1 MTSRVEAAG
10 GELIVEVRQHVAYIT
25 INRPER
31 RNALSSAVTTAL
43 VEAFSDAERNDD
55 VWAVVL
61 TGAGDRA
68 FCAGG
73 DLKEFDE
80 LAKAGKP
87 FPVPMTG
94 AQRNV
99 YETVLETYKPTIA
112 VLNGPAVAGGCELA
126 LACDIRIAA
135 DHAHMGMP
143 EAKRGMGA
151 NFATVLL
158 PRLVPRP
165 IALEMLYTGDPL
177 SPQEALRWGLINKLV
192 PRQDLA
198 EESEKLVRSIVA
210 NAPLSL
216 RRYKEMV
223 TKAWELPVQSAL
235 RLNVGPNPYLT
246 EDREEGI
253 RAYLEKRAP
262 EWKGR

>member
-1 MTSRVEAAG
+1 MTETDEV
-10 GELIVEVRQHVAYIT
+10 IVEVREHVAYVT

-31 RNALSSAVTTAL
+31 RNALSLAVTRAL
-43 VEAFSDAERNDD
+43 VGAFSEAEQDPD

-68 FCAGG
+68 FCAGA

-80 LAKAGKP
+80 MARAGHQI
-87 FPVPMTG
+87 PVPMTG
-94 AQRNV
+94 SQRNL

-126 LACDIRIAA
+126 LACDLRIAA
-135 DHAHMGMP
+135 DHAVLGMP
-143 EAKRGMGA
+143 EAKLGMGA

-165 IALEMLYTGDPL
+165 IALHMLYTGDPIGAD
-177 SPQEALRWGLINKLV
+177 EALRWGLVNKVV
-192 PRQDLA
+192 PREELA
-198 EESEKLVRSIVA
+198 EESETLVRSIVA
-210 NAPLSL
+210 NAPLTL

-223 TKAWELPVQSAL
+223 TKGWEMPVSAAL

-262 EWKGR
+262 QWKGR

>member
-1 MTSRVEAAG
+1 MTQQDEVLVE
-10 GELIVEVRQHVAYIT
+10 IRDHVAYIT

-31 RNALSSAVTTAL
+31 RNSLSRAVSSAL
-43 VEAFSDAERNDD
+43 VKAFSDAELDPD
-55 VWAVVL
+55 VWAVAI
-61 TGAGDRA
+61 TGAGDKA

-80 LAKAGKP
+80 LAKQGRP

-94 AQRNV
+94 PERNV

-112 VLNGPAVAGGCELA
+112 VLNGPAVGGGFELA
-126 LACDIRIAA
+126 LACDLRIAA
-135 DHAHMGMP
+135 EHAHVALP

-158 PRLVPRP
+158 PRLLPRAK
-165 IALEMLYTGDPL
+165 ALELLYTGEPM
-177 SPQEALRWGLINKLV
+177 SPQEALTWGLVNRVV
-192 PRQDLA
+192 PAAELA
-198 EESEKLVRSIVA
+198 DEAEKLIRSLVG

-216 RRYKEMV
+216 RRYKEMT
-223 TKAWELPVQSAL
+223 TKGWELPVQAAL

-253 RAYLEKRAP
+253 RAFLEKRAP
-262 EWKGR
+262 QWKGR